1 MVKLDS
7 PPSQSASSARAL
19 KPKSELANIW
29 SDTLAVF
36 WGDWLKLRVRLKQVA
51 ATGLVSPL
59 IYILAFGLGLGG
71 AIDRAIT
78 PPAGDTYLEFILPG
92 MVALS
97 SMTISFGGTTFS
109 ICGDRLYNKT
119 FEELLLLPVHPLA
132 LHLGK
137 MMAGILRGLL
147 TASSVI
153 VVAILF
159 TGKVFSFFNP
169 LFFLLLIL
177 NCAVFAGLGVIVGL
191 RVQSLESVGI
201 LNNFLIVPMSFLGA
215 TFFDPETLP
224 TAFRTVVYLIPLTY
238 TTTGLRSAAY
248 LPLSE
253 FPWHAIPILA
263 GVAIALAFVGAYQF
277 SHQRN

>member
-1 MVKLDS
+1 MVKLKS
-7 PPSQSASSARAL
+7 PPTESLPTPNSPQ
-19 KPKSELANIW
+19 PKSELANIW
-29 SDTLAVF
+29 SDTIAVF
-36 WGDWLKLRVRLKQVA
+36 WGDWLKLRVRIKQVA

-59 IYILAFGLGLGG
+59 IYILAFGLGLGS
-71 AIDRAIT
+71 ALDQAIT
-78 PPAGDTYLEFILPG
+78 PPAGDSYLEFILPG

-147 TASSVI
+147 TAGSVLI
-153 VVAILF
+153 IAILF
-159 TGKVFSFFNP
+159 TGKIFSFLNP

-191 RVQSLESVGI
+191 RVKSLESVGI
-201 LNNFLIVPMSFLGA
+201 FNNFLIVPMSFLGA

-224 TAFRTVVYLIPLTY
+224 TAFKTVVYLIPLTY
-238 TTTGLRSAAY
+238 TTTGLRAAAY
-248 LPLSE
+248 LPLSK
-253 FPWHAIPILA
+253 FPWHSIPILA
-263 GVAIALAFVGAYQF
+263 GVAIALAFAGAYQF